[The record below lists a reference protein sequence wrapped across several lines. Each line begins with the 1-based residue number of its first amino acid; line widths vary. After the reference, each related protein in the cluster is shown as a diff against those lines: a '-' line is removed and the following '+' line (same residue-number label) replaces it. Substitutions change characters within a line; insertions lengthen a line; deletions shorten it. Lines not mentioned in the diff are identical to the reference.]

1 MVLDKMEEIL
11 SSYEKNR
18 DETKLF
24 QVSTLMNVMQPRI
37 KIIYSSHYKEI
48 SEHKNAIINISKTM
62 KEIVEKT
69 RFFVLNDE
77 NDSFHFVDSPQIK
90 M

>member
-11 SSYEKNR
+11 TSYEKNR

-37 KIIYSSHYKEI
+37 KAIYSSHYKEI
-48 SEHKNAIINISKTM
+48 IGHKDSILYISKTM

-69 RFFVLNDE
+69 RFYVLNDA
-77 NDSFHFVDSPQIK
+77 DPSYSIVDSPQIK
-90 M
+90 L